1 MLKVSS
7 KNIGILILIFLI
19 SLLFLVTSV
28 LAGEVIV
35 LGGQLVPAQTVTNV
49 CDDNPKCCDDFYKR
63 FEDLTYIVKAVVVN
77 TIQPTSS
84 ASRTFR
90 EFICTIT
97 LIK

>member
-1 MLKVSS
+1 MFKLSL
-7 KNIGILILIFLI
+7 KNIRLLIFLI
-19 SLLFLVTSV
+19 SLLFLITSV
-28 LAGEVIV
+28 LAGEVTLI
-35 LGGQLVPAQTVTNV
+35 GGQLVPSQTVTHV
-49 CDDNPKCCDDFYKR
+49 CDGNPYCCNEFYKKLEA
-63 FEDLTYIVKAVVVN
+63 FTYFVKDVVVN

>member
-7 KNIGILILIFLI
+7 KNIGLIIFLI
-19 SLLFLVTSV
+19 SLLFLITSV
-28 LAGEVIV
+28 LAGEVTV
-35 LGGQLVPAQTVTNV
+35 LGDKLVPSQTVTHV
-49 CDDNPKCCDDFYKR
+49 CDGKPICCNEFYEK